1 MFPEGHNNNTRLYL
15 PPVRSLDFTALTLPL
30 AAPGAWG
37 DFLGSHQGNSSTRL
51 WILLFQGSALW
62 AALPHSHGLQIWNF
76 GSPSCKNWDFGIHM
90 FLRELGRRGPGHKGR
105 VSRGPSSAPSPILG
119 QPDRTKIRCSWPV
132 SLCSGGY
139 RITQEP
145 SCESCAPEPS
155 RATPAPSSCKC
166 AHFAPVCCSKHPPAP
181 GNSHVGP
188 EPLTWVKTCAV
199 RSDPPSGHPHIL
211 GQVISQPE
219 CDRCPKTSQSLSTAH
234 R

>member
-1 MFPEGHNNNTRLYL
+1 MI
-15 PPVRSLDFTALTLPL
+15 S
-30 AAPGAWG
+30 
-37 DFLGSHQGNSSTRL
+37 
-51 WILLFQGSALW
+51 W
-62 AALPHSHGLQIWNF
+62 AATKETAQQDSGF
-76 GSPSCKNWDFGIHM
+76 SCSRALLSGQHCLTAVGFRFGI
-90 FLRELGRRGPGHKGR
+90 LAPQAAKTGILGYTCSSESWGRRGPGHKGR